1 MTLKLYVGNRNYSSW
16 SLRPWLVLEKS
27 GLTYEDEVIPL
38 DVPGYKQAI
47 LNVSPA
53 GTVPVLHVNGV
64 AIYESLAI
72 AEWIADQTS
81 HLWPSDPI
89 IRAKA
94 RAAAALMHSGFFD
107 LRAACPMNM
116 RRRDCAC
123 TTDEGALADAARID
137 AFWLDWL
144 RASGGPFLFG
154 DWSIAD
160 AFYAPV
166 VSRFVTYS
174 LPRSNASKAYIEAME
189 ADPAYAKWVAMAKD
203 ESWKIASA
211 DAFSD

>member
-27 GLTYEDEVIPL
+27 GLTYEDEVVPL

-53 GTVPVLHVNGV
+53 GTVPVLHVEGAV
-64 AIYESLAI
+64 IYESLAI
-72 AEWIADQTS
+72 AEWIAEQAP

-89 IRAKA
+89 TRAKA

-116 RRRDCAC
+116 RRRDGVR

-137 AFWLDWL
+137 GFWQDWL
-144 RASGGPFLFG
+144 GVSGGPFLFG

-174 LPRSNASKAYIEAME
+174 LPRSDASQAYLDRTETDA
-189 ADPAYAKWVAMAKD
+189 AYAKWLSMANA
-203 ESWKIASA
+203 ETWKIAAA
-211 DAFSD
+211 DAC